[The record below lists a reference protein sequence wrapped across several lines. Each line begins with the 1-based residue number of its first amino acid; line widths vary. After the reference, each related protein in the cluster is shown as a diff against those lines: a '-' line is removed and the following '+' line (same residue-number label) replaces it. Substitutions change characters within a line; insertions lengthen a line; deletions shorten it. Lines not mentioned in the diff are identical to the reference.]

1 LKIFVKPALYDIS
14 DLIKNI
20 AESCINQSSSSNVIN
35 DTILNINNATSQTI
49 LKAQQNTSDS
59 SDLAQLASLL
69 HSLIIQFKV
78 SEKTSISETSYN
90 ESNGCVEIF

>member
-1 LKIFVKPALYDIS
+1 
-14 DLIKNI
+14 
-20 AESCINQSSSSNVIN
+20 VIN
-35 DTILNINNATSQTI
+35 DTILNINNAISQTI

-78 SEKTSISETSYN
+78 SEQAGVNETTYN
-90 ESNGCVEIF
+90 DHECVELF